1 MVAAEYNRGSSS
13 ANAMRVSSPSTA
25 IVDTSIES
33 IINHRSRG
41 IFRATNTDRGNDNT
55 TNHQE
60 PTSSSSS
67 SRCSGGGILQC
78 LSSFTLRPIDGES
91 SIDVEELV
99 SDGSD
104 DEYHH
109 SPMYRQQRQQQQSF
123 QAIFR
128 RPICGTK
135 RGFEDED
142 DEDDEYLYCNEPS
155 KKRRCI
161 APSICRSNP
170 IGSTSSTD
178 NGYEDAYEDTPP
190 PLSTISTS
198 SSSVSPLAWSSSP
211 YTSLFVE
218 AAAVP
223 VMNDDTRHLNHP
235 LSFQISLPSVISDED
250 MSMTEKEED
259 C

>member
-13 ANAMRVSSPSTA
+13 ANANVRVSST

-33 IINHRSRG
+33 TINHRSRG
-41 IFRATNTDRGNDNT
+41 IFRATNTNQVNGNT
-55 TNHQE
+55 VNHQE
-60 PTSSSSS
+60 PTSSSAS

-78 LSSFTLRPIDGES
+78 LSSFTLKPIDGES

-99 SDGSD
+99 ND
-104 DEYHH
+104 DEHHH
-109 SPMYRQQRQQQQSF
+109 SPSPMHRQRQQQQSF
-123 QAIFR
+123 QSIFR

-135 RGFEDED
+135 RGFENED

-178 NGYEDAYEDTPP
+178 NGYEDTLP

-198 SSSVSPLAWSSSP
+198 SLSVSPLAWSSSP
-211 YTSLFVE
+211 YTALFVE
-218 AAAVP
+218 AEAVP
-223 VMNDDTRHLNHP
+223 VMNDNTRYLNHP
-235 LSFQISLPSVISDED
+235 LSFETSLPSVISDED
-250 MSMTEKEED
+250 MSLTKKEED